1 MISMTSVDDTG
12 FKFREQLGR
21 LREKV
26 DRLSAG
32 KAAPQ
37 MPEEVRQTVA
47 EIRNILKDCEREWTK
62 TAEIFERGIQD
73 LRLENEML
81 QAKGA
86 LHEAVFEDSD
96 DGIVITTKSGSFLAV
111 NQGFVRLVGCK
122 TKQEVLARKIQD
134 FYASPGQRVQMRRK
148 VDRSG
153 VATNFDLRLRRI
165 DGSEVDTLH
174 TINVRLDREGRVS
187 GYQGIMRDI
196 TEHKLARKALQEARD
211 ELQLRV
217 RERTAEL
224 AEANARLKAEIAER
238 ARAQEALIL
247 SEERMRAIFE
257 AATECIFIKNRSLQ
271 YTLVNPYMAHLLE
284 LPASE
289 IAGRVDEDL
298 FGQEAGHHLRQV
310 DQRVL
315 TGETI
320 EEEHTRPVK
329 GLPTTFLDVRSP
341 IRNSKGEI
349 IGICGIS
356 RNITYRSRIFSLN
369 QGTAEEYHSPAM
381 RASLARAGVAANSDL
396 IVLIEG
402 ESGSGKDYLAR
413 YIHNNSK
420 RSGGPFYAINCA
432 AITEGL
438 AESELFG
445 HEAGAYT
452 GAIRRKRGLVELAEG
467 GTLLLNEIGE
477 LSLPIQAKLL
487 TFLDTFSFTR
497 VGGERSVTVNVR
509 IMAATNRDLSQAVS
523 RGEFRR
529 DLFFRLNV
537 YGIRVPPLRD
547 RLADIPVLT
556 RQIVDQLARE
566 LQLTAA
572 LSIRP
577 EDMEKLMQYS
587 WPGNVR
593 ELKNVLERSVILSE
607 GPDLR
612 LDFLEPAEPN
622 QYESPSTAEFPPS
635 PSITSVIEKLRRQF
649 IELALQRTDGN
660 KCAAARI
667 LGISRYALQR
677 QMKALKM
684 R

>member
-1 MISMTSVDDTG
+1 M
-12 FKFREQLGR
+12 
-21 LREKV
+21 
-26 DRLSAG
+26 
-32 KAAPQ
+32 
-37 MPEEVRQTVA
+37 
-47 EIRNILKDCEREWTK
+47 
-62 TAEIFERGIQD
+62 
-73 LRLENEML
+73 
-81 QAKGA
+81 
-86 LHEAVFEDSD
+86 
-96 DGIVITTKSGSFLAV
+96 VITTKAGNFLAV
-111 NQGFVRLVGCK
+111 NQGFVHLVGCR
-122 TKQEVLARKIQD
+122 TKQEVLAGKIQD
-134 FYASPGQRVQMRRK
+134 FYANPRQRVQMRRK

-153 VATNFDLRLRRI
+153 VATNFELKLRRI

-174 TINVRLDREGRVS
+174 TINVRLDRDGRVS

-196 TEHKLARKALQEARD
+196 TEQKLARKALQEARD
-211 ELQLRV
+211 ELQIRV
-217 RERTAEL
+217 QERTAEL

-247 SEERMRAIFE
+247 SEERIRAIFE
-257 AATECIFIKNRSLQ
+257 AATECIFIKNRSLK
-271 YTLVNPYMAHLLE
+271 YTLVNPYMANLLE
-284 LPASE
+284 MPASD
-289 IAGRVDEDL
+289 IIGRVDEEL
-298 FGQEAGHHLRQV
+298 FGHEAGQHLRQV

-315 TGETI
+315 AGETI

-341 IRNSKGEI
+341 IRDSKGQI

-356 RNITYRSRIFSLN
+356 RNITDRNRIFSLN
-369 QGTAEEYHSPAM
+369 EGMADEYLSPAM
-381 RASLARAGVAANSDL
+381 RASLARASVAANSDL
-396 IVLIEG
+396 TVLIEG

-413 YIHNNSK
+413 YIHNNSR

-477 LSLPIQAKLL
+477 LSPPIQAKLL

-497 VGGERSVTVNVR
+497 VGGEKNVTVNVR

-537 YGIRVPPLRD
+537 YRIRVPPLRE

-556 RQIVDQLARE
+556 RQIVGQLARE
-566 LQLTAA
+566 LRLTAE
-572 LSIRP
+572 LDIRP

-593 ELKNVLERSVILSE
+593 ELKNVLERSVMLSE
-607 GPDLR
+607 GPSLR
-612 LDFLEPAEPN
+612 LDSLEPAEPN
-622 QYESPSTAEFPPS
+622 EIESTWGVGFPPS
-635 PSITSVIEKLRRQF
+635 SSITSVIEKLRRHF
-649 IELALQRTDGN
+649 IDLALQRTDGN

-667 LGISRYALQR
+667 LGISRYALKR

-684 R
+684 E

>member
-1 MISMTSVDDTG
+1 MKNLNDPGSTLRDHVRKIRD
-12 FKFREQLGR
+12 R
-21 LREKV
+21 LRQL
-26 DRLSAG
+26 RANAG
-32 KAAPQ
+32 DK
-37 MPEEVRQTVA
+37 EVNEHIREIVSELGHLVKTCEPGSTRMGESFEG
-47 EIRNILKDCEREWTK
+47 EIRE
-62 TAEIFERGIQD
+62 
-73 LRLENEML
+73 LRLANETL
-81 QAKGA
+81 EARSA
-86 LHEAVFEDSD
+86 LHQAVFENSD
-96 DGIVITTKSGSFLAV
+96 DGIIITTKAGNFLAV

-122 TKQEVLARKIQD
+122 TKEEVFARKIQD
-134 FYASPGQRVQMRRK
+134 FYANPSQRVQMKRK

-153 VATNFDLRLRRI
+153 VATNFELKLRRI

-174 TINVRLDREGRVS
+174 TINVRLDGHGRVS

-196 TEHKLARKALQEARD
+196 TERKLTRKALQEARD
-211 ELQLRV
+211 ELQIRV
-217 RERTAEL
+217 QERTAEL

-238 ARAQEALIL
+238 ARAQEALTL

-257 AATECIFIKNRSLQ
+257 AATECIFIKNRSLK
-271 YTLVNPYMAHLLE
+271 YTLVNPYMANLLE
-284 LPASE
+284 LPAID
-289 IAGRVDEDL
+289 IAGRVDEEL
-298 FGQEAGHHLRQV
+298 FGQEAGQHLRQV

-315 TGETI
+315 AGETI

-329 GLPTTFLDVRSP
+329 GLPTIFLDVRSP
-341 IRNSKGEI
+341 IRNSKGQI

-356 RNITYRSRIFSLN
+356 RNITDRSRIFSLN
-369 QGTAEEYHSPAM
+369 QSTAEEYLSPAI
-381 RASLARAGVAANSDL
+381 RSCLARASVAANSDL

-432 AITEGL
+432 AITQDL

-529 DLFFRLNV
+529 DFFFV
-537 YGIRVPPLRD
+537 
-547 RLADIPVLT
+547 
-556 RQIVDQLARE
+556 
-566 LQLTAA
+566 
-572 LSIRP
+572 
-577 EDMEKLMQYS
+577 
-587 WPGNVR
+587 
-593 ELKNVLERSVILSE
+593 
-607 GPDLR
+607 
-612 LDFLEPAEPN
+612 
-622 QYESPSTAEFPPS
+622 
-635 PSITSVIEKLRRQF
+635 
-649 IELALQRTDGN
+649 
-660 KCAAARI
+660 
-667 LGISRYALQR
+667 
-677 QMKALKM
+677 
-684 R
+684 

>member
-1 MISMTSVDDTG
+1 MISMTNVDDPSY
-12 FKFREQLGR
+12 KSRDQLRR
-21 LREKV
+21 LSEKV
-26 DRLSAG
+26 DQLAAG
-32 KAAPQ
+32 TAVRK
-37 MPEEVRQTVA
+37 MTKEVREMVA
-47 EIRNILKDCEREWTK
+47 EIRYLVKDCEREWTK
-62 TAEIFERGIQD
+62 TAEIFEGEIRE
-73 LRLENEML
+73 LKLENEML

-86 LHEAVFEDSD
+86 LHEAVFENSD
-96 DGIVITTKSGSFLAV
+96 DGIVITTKAGNFLAV

-122 TKQEVLARKIQD
+122 TKEEVFARKIQD
-134 FYASPGQRVQMRRK
+134 FYANPGQRVQMKRK

-153 VATNFDLRLRRI
+153 VATNFELRLRRI

-174 TINVRLDREGRVS
+174 TINVRLDGQGGVS
-187 GYQGIMRDI
+187 GYQGLMRDI
-196 TEHKLARKALQEARD
+196 TERKLARKALQEARD
-211 ELQLRV
+211 ELQIRV
-217 RERTAEL
+217 QERTAEL
-224 AEANARLKAEIAER
+224 AKANARLKAEIVER
-238 ARAQEALIL
+238 ARAQEALTL
-247 SEERMRAIFE
+247 SEGRMRAIFE
-257 AATECIFIKNRSLQ
+257 AATECIFIKNRSLK
-271 YTLVNPYMAHLLE
+271 YALVNPYMANLLE
-284 LPASE
+284 LPASY
-289 IAGRVDEDL
+289 IAGRVDEEL
-298 FGQEAGHHLRQV
+298 FGQEAGQHLRQV

-315 TGETI
+315 AGETI

-341 IRNSKGEI
+341 IRNSKGQI

-356 RNITYRSRIFSLN
+356 RNITDRSRIFSLN
-369 QGTAEEYHSPAM
+369 QGVAEEYLSPAM
-381 RASLARAGVAANSDL
+381 RASLARASVAANSDL

-402 ESGSGKDYLAR
+402 ESGSGKDYLAL
-413 YIHNNSK
+413 YIHNNSN

-432 AITEGL
+432 AITEDL

-509 IMAATNRDLSQAVS
+509 IMAATNRDLSQAVA

-537 YGIRVPPLRD
+537 YGIRVPPLRE

-556 RQIVDQLARE
+556 RQIVGQLARE
-566 LQLTAA
+566 LRLTAG

-577 EDMEKLMQYS
+577 EDMEKLIQYS

-612 LDFLEPAEPN
+612 LDFLELAETSHCK
-622 QYESPSTAEFPPS
+622 SPWTVEFPPS
-635 PSITSVIEKLRRQF
+635 PSINSAIGELRRQF

-684 R
+684 G

>member
-1 MISMTSVDDTG
+1 MTNVENPN
-12 FKFREQLGR
+12 FKFKDQLTR
-21 LREKV
+21 LSEKV
-26 DRLSAG
+26 DQL
-32 KAAPQ
+32 AARTAVQ
-37 MPEEVRQTVA
+37 QTTAEALEMVA
-47 EIRNILKDCEREWTK
+47 EIRRVVKDCEREWTK
-62 TAEIFERGIQD
+62 AADILEGEIQK

-86 LHEAVFEDSD
+86 LHEAVFENSD
-96 DGIVITTKSGSFLAV
+96 DGIVITSKTGNFLAV

-122 TKQEVLARKIQD
+122 TKEEVLARKIQD
-134 FYASPGQRVQMRRK
+134 FYAKPSQRAQMRRK

-153 VATNFDLRLRRI
+153 VATNFELKLRRI
-165 DGSEVDTLH
+165 DGSELDTLH
-174 TINVRLDREGRVS
+174 TINARLDSEGRVS

-196 TEHKLARKALQEARD
+196 TEQKLARKALQEARD

-217 RERTAEL
+217 QERTAAL

-257 AATECIFIKNRSLQ
+257 AATECIFIKNRSLK
-271 YTLVNPYMAHLLE
+271 YTLVNPYMANLLE
-284 LPASE
+284 LPAGD
-289 IAGRVDEDL
+289 IFGRIDEEL
-298 FGQEAGHHLRQV
+298 FGHEAGQHLRQV

-315 TGETI
+315 AGETI

-341 IRNSKGEI
+341 IRNSKGQI

-356 RNITYRSRIFSLN
+356 RNITDRSRIFSLN
-369 QGTAEEYHSPAM
+369 EGTAEEYRSPAM
-381 RASLARAGVAANSDL
+381 RAALARASVAANSDL

-402 ESGSGKDYLAR
+402 ESGSGKDYVAR

-432 AITEGL
+432 AIPEDL

-445 HEAGAYT
+445 HEVGAYT

-497 VGGERSVTVNVR
+497 VGGEKSVTVNVR

-523 RGEFRR
+523 RDEFRR

-537 YGIRVPPLRD
+537 YGIRVPPLRE

-556 RQIVDQLARE
+556 RQIVGQLARE
-566 LQLTAA
+566 LRLTAG

-577 EDMEKLMQYS
+577 EDMEKLMTYS

-593 ELKNVLERSVILSE
+593 ELKNVLERSVMLSE

-622 QYESPSTAEFPPS
+622 QCESPWTVEFPPS
-635 PSITSVIEKLRRQF
+635 PSITSVIGELRCQF
-649 IELALQRTDGN
+649 IELALQRTAGN

-684 R
+684 C

>member
-1 MISMTSVDDTG
+1 MKNLNDPGSTLRDHVSKI
-12 FKFREQLGR
+12 RGR
-21 LREKV
+21 LRQ
-26 DRLSAG
+26 LGANAG
-32 KAAPQ
+32 DK
-37 MPEEVRQTVA
+37 EVSEQIREIVSELGHLVKTCELGSTRMGKSFEG
-47 EIRNILKDCEREWTK
+47 EIRE
-62 TAEIFERGIQD
+62 
-73 LRLENEML
+73 LRLANETL
-81 QAKGA
+81 EARSA
-86 LHEAVFEDSD
+86 LHQAVFENSD
-96 DGIVITTKSGSFLAV
+96 DGIIITTKAGNFLAV

-122 TKQEVLARKIQD
+122 TKEEVFARRIQD
-134 FYASPGQRVQMRRK
+134 FYVNPIQRVQMKRK

-153 VATNFDLRLRRI
+153 VATNFELKLRRI

-174 TINVRLDREGRVS
+174 TINVRLDGHGRVS

-196 TEHKLARKALQEARD
+196 TERKLTRKALQEARD
-211 ELQLRV
+211 ELQIRV
-217 RERTAEL
+217 QERTAEL

-238 ARAQEALIL
+238 ARAQEALTL

-257 AATECIFIKNRSLQ
+257 AATECIFIKNRSLK
-271 YTLVNPYMAHLLE
+271 YTLVNPYMANLLE
-284 LPASE
+284 LPASD
-289 IAGRVDEDL
+289 IAGRVDEEL
-298 FGQEAGHHLRQV
+298 FGQEAGQHLRQV

-315 TGETI
+315 AGETI

-329 GLPTTFLDVRSP
+329 GLPTIFLDVRSP
-341 IRNSKGEI
+341 IRNSNGQI

-356 RNITYRSRIFSLN
+356 RNITDRSRIFSLN
-369 QGTAEEYHSPAM
+369 QSTAEEYLSPAI
-381 RASLARAGVAANSDL
+381 RACLARASVAANSDL

-432 AITEGL
+432 AITQDL

-509 IMAATNRDLSQAVS
+509 LMAATNRDLSQAAS

-537 YGIRVPPLRD
+537 YGIRVPPLRE

-556 RQIVDQLARE
+556 RQIVGQLARE
-566 LQLTAA
+566 LRLTAG

-577 EDMEKLMQYS
+577 EDMEKLIQYS

-612 LDFLEPAEPN
+612 LDFLELAEANPC
-622 QYESPSTAEFPPS
+622 QSPSIVEFPPS
-635 PSITSVIEKLRRQF
+635 PSITSVIEELRRTF
-649 IELALQRTDGN
+649 ITLALQRTDGN

-684 R
+684 H

>member
-1 MISMTSVDDTG
+1 V
-12 FKFREQLGR
+12 
-21 LREKV
+21 
-26 DRLSAG
+26 
-32 KAAPQ
+32 
-37 MPEEVRQTVA
+37 
-47 EIRNILKDCEREWTK
+47 KDCEREWIK
-62 TAEIFERGIQD
+62 AAEIFEGRIEE
-73 LRLENEML
+73 LRLANEML

-86 LHEAVFEDSD
+86 FHEAVFENSD
-96 DGIVITTKSGSFLAV
+96 DGIVITTKAGNILAA

-134 FYASPGQRVQMRRK
+134 FYADPSQRVQMRRK
-148 VDRSG
+148 VDRAG
-153 VATNFDLRLRRI
+153 VATNFELKLRRI
-165 DGSEVDTLH
+165 DGSEVDSLH
-174 TINVRLDREGRVS
+174 TINVRLDRHGRVS

-196 TEHKLARKALQEARD
+196 TERKLAQKALQEARD
-211 ELQLRV
+211 VLQIRV
-217 RERTAEL
+217 QERTAEL
-224 AEANARLKAEIAER
+224 AEANARLTSEIAER

-257 AATECIFIKNRSLQ
+257 AATECISIKNRSLK
-271 YTLVNPYMAHLLE
+271 YTLVNPNMANLLE
-284 LPASE
+284 LPASD
-289 IAGRVDEDL
+289 IVGRGDEEL
-298 FGQEAGHHLRQV
+298 FGQEAGQHLRQV
-310 DQRVL
+310 DRRVL
-315 TGETI
+315 AGETI

-341 IRNSKGEI
+341 IRNSKGQI

-356 RNITYRSRIFSLN
+356 RNITDRRRIFSRN
-369 QGTAEEYHSPAM
+369 QGAAEEYLSPAM
-381 RASLARAGVAANSDL
+381 RVSLARASVAANSDL

-413 YIHNNSK
+413 YIHNSSN
-420 RSGGPFYAINCA
+420 RRGGPFYAINCA
-432 AITEGL
+432 AIPEDL

-445 HEAGAYT
+445 HEAGAFT

-467 GTLLLNEIGE
+467 GTLLLNEVGE

-497 VGGERSVTVNVR
+497 VGGEKSVTVNVR
-509 IMAATNRDLSQAVS
+509 IMAATNKDLSQAVS
-523 RGEFRR
+523 RGAFRQ

-537 YGIRVPPLRD
+537 YGIRVPPLRE

-556 RQIVDQLARE
+556 RQIVGQLARD
-566 LQLTAA
+566 LQLTAE
-572 LSIRP
+572 LSIRA
-577 EDMEKLMQYS
+577 EDMEKLIRYS

-612 LDFLEPAEPN
+612 LDFLELPETN
-622 QYESPSTAEFPPS
+622 HCESPWVVEFPPS
-635 PSITSVIEKLRRQF
+635 PSFTSAIGELRRQF
-649 IELALQRTDGN
+649 IGLALQRTGGN
-660 KCAAARI
+660 KCAAARV

-684 R
+684 G

>member
-1 MISMTSVDDTG
+1 VD
-12 FKFREQLGR
+12 QLAAGTAVQQRTEEDGEMVAKIR
-21 LREKV
+21 LLV
-26 DRLSAG
+26 
-32 KAAPQ
+32 KA
-37 MPEEVRQTVA
+37 
-47 EIRNILKDCEREWTK
+47 CEREWTK
-62 TAEIFERGIQD
+62 VAKSFEGEIQE

-86 LHEAVFEDSD
+86 LHEAVFENSD
-96 DGIVITTKSGSFLAV
+96 DGIVITTKAGNFLAV

-122 TKQEVLARKIQD
+122 TKEEVFARKIQD
-134 FYASPGQRVQMRRK
+134 FYANPGQRVQMKRK

-153 VATNFDLRLRRI
+153 VATNFELKLRRI

-187 GYQGIMRDI
+187 GYQGIMRDM
-196 TEHKLARKALQEARD
+196 TEQKLARKALQEARD
-211 ELQLRV
+211 ELQIRV
-217 RERTAEL
+217 QERTAEL

-257 AATECIFIKNRSLQ
+257 AATECIFIKNRALK
-271 YTLVNPYMAHLLE
+271 YTLVNPYMANLLE
-284 LPASE
+284 LPASD

-298 FGQEAGHHLRQV
+298 FGQEAGLHLRQV

-315 TGETI
+315 AGETI

-356 RNITYRSRIFSLN
+356 RNITDRSRIFSLN
-369 QGTAEEYHSPAM
+369 QGMAEEYLSPAM
-381 RASLARAGVAANSDL
+381 RASLARASVAANSDL

-413 YIHNNSK
+413 YIHNNSN

-432 AITEGL
+432 AITEDL

-467 GTLLLNEIGE
+467 GTLLLNELGE

-509 IMAATNRDLSQAVS
+509 IMAATNRDLSQAVA
-523 RGEFRR
+523 RGEFRP

-537 YGIRVPPLRD
+537 YGIRVPPLRE

-556 RQIVDQLARE
+556 RQIVGQLARE
-566 LQLTAA
+566 LRLTAG

-577 EDMEKLMQYS
+577 EDMEKLIQYS

-612 LDFLEPAEPN
+612 LDFLELAETSHCK
-622 QYESPSTAEFPPS
+622 SPWTVEFPPS
-635 PSITSVIEKLRRQF
+635 PSITSAIGELRRQF

-684 R
+684 D